1 MERRPAIVY
10 DPVYLEH
17 ATGGHPES
25 GERLQAILR
34 VLQETGAASRFGQL
48 TPRAATL
55 QELMTVH
62 ETDHIL
68 RVEHVAASGGGW
80 LDPDTFVSP
89 GSYRAALM
97 AAGAGIT
104 GVHAVLGGQAS
115 AVFCLVRPPGHHA
128 RPRRGMGF
136 CLFNNVAVAARYAQA
151 RHGLKRILIVD
162 FDAHH
167 GNGTQEAF
175 YRDEGVLYFS
185 THQFPFYPGTGDAD
199 ETGEGPGEG
208 YTINVPLGA
217 GTSESEILAA
227 YEQVLA
233 PAARRYKPEL
243 ILVSAGYDAHWADPL
258 TSLGLSITGFGRIAA
273 IVKSLAD
280 ELCKGRVVLMLEG
293 GYHLGALGYGVLAT
307 LQSMAGASVWQDPL
321 GPARASAWGGGERW
335 F

>member
-1 MERRPAIVY
+1 
-10 DPVYLEH
+10 
-17 ATGGHPES
+17 
-25 GERLQAILR
+25 
-34 VLQETGAASRFGQL
+34 
-48 TPRAATL
+48 
-55 QELMTVH
+55 
-62 ETDHIL
+62 
-68 RVEHVAASGGGW
+68 
-80 LDPDTFVSP
+80 
-89 GSYRAALM
+89 
-97 AAGAGIT
+97 
-104 GVHAVLGGQAS
+104 
-115 AVFCLVRPPGHHA
+115 
-128 RPRRGMGF
+128 MGF

-307 LQSMAGASVWQDPL
+307 LQAMAGASVWEDPL